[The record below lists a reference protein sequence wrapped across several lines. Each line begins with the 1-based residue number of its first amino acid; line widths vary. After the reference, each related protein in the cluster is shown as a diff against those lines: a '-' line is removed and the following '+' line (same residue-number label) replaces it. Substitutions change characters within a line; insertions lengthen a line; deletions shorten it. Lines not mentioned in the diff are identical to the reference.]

1 MLNEASVCIGF
12 GPCSDDATG
21 TCTMGRQQIKAKERN
36 ILLSKAEELGKI
48 CTNGA
53 ADLCYRTA
61 MQLFF
66 NSDDLSS
73 DMDILSPGS
82 SVMKDCPLLPGIFE
96 ATITYPVKQ
105 LQPCCSCLA
114 SCLSFPLFIS
124 DMQTDAHTNS
134 TTLS

>member
-1 MLNEASVCIGF
+1 MLNEALACIGF
-12 GPCSDDATG
+12 GPCLDDATG
-21 TCTMGRQQIKAKERN
+21 TYTMGSQQIKAKERN

-61 MQLFF
+61 MQLF

-82 SVMKDCPLLPGIFE
+82 SVMQDCPLHPGIFQ

-114 SCLSFPLFIS
+114 SCLSFAFFIS
-124 DMQTDAHTNS
+124 DMPTDAHTNS